1 MIQAAEHGE
10 IPPGKRDHPVS
21 RSEADVPCAGRR
33 AGLYYMDMER
43 ETGEWLRVFGEYMRV
58 ERNLAAASA
67 MTLLEVDHEAVFHDG
82 ILAG

>member
-1 MIQAAEHGE
+1 
-10 IPPGKRDHPVS
+10 
-21 RSEADVPCAGRR
+21 
-33 AGLYYMDMER
+33 MDMER